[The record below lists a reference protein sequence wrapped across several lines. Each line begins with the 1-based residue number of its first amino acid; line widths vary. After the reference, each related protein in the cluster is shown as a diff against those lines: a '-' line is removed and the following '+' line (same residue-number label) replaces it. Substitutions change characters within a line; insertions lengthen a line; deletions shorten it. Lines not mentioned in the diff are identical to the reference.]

1 MDPTGS
7 QGYSDQNT
15 PNGQDLPNRPA
26 SQASDNHL
34 EHAGF
39 VEGQASP
46 TINATRTPS
55 PLDVDAV
62 YSALPPGLADQ
73 LVMYHQYMNRI
84 IEIAELAYN
93 TIERL
98 EGEYRRLASVN
109 NDIAHFMAAL
119 QASGE
124 GSVNDS
130 GGNGNGHGGSEEGGD
145 GSGEGGGAVV

>member
-1 MDPTGS
+1 MDPISS

-26 SQASDNHL
+26 SQASDNYL
-34 EHAGF
+34 EHAEF

-55 PLDVDAV
+55 PLNVDAV

-73 LVMYHQYMNRI
+73 MVMYHEYMNRI

-124 GSVNDS
+124 GSVND
-130 GGNGNGHGGSEEGGD
+130 GGENGNDNGGSGEGGD
-145 GSGEGGGAVV
+145 GSGEGDDTVV